1 MDVLPRKMPVISMNR
16 MPDYR
21 VRDSGPC
28 TPAGYR
34 VPMYRSGPANTD
46 TGIMHI
52 LHYAAKHG
60 TYPIIC
66 RSSSGNPHPL
76 KPPSGIP
83 VPSPV
88 SHVSLPTTQDT
99 AHNAREIPQNLQ
111 TAKQAFAARDRTES
125 RPWPGYAGVLPPTVS
140 HRCDLTGS

>member
-1 MDVLPRKMPVISMNR
+1 MKRSAMDVLPRKMPVISMDR

-28 TPAGYR
+28 TLAGYR

-46 TGIMHI
+46 TGIIHI

-88 SHVSLPTTQDT
+88 SHPSLPTTRNYPRCPRNRRNPPNGQT
-99 AHNAREIPQNLQ
+99 GVRSPTPPRIANLARI
-111 TAKQAFAARDRTES
+111 RR
-125 RPWPGYAGVLPPTVS
+125 
-140 HRCDLTGS
+140 

>member
-1 MDVLPRKMPVISMNR
+1 MPVISMDR

-88 SHVSLPTTQDT
+88 SQASLTQPKT
-99 AHNAREIPQNLQ
+99 AHDAREIAGNLQ
-111 TAKQAFAARDRTES
+111 TTKQAFVARDRTES
-125 RPWPGYAGVLPPTVS
+125 RT
-140 HRCDLTGS
+140 